1 MKNIFYLFISLF
13 IISCSTNERIETEYF
28 YQANTD
34 VNLRQKPS
42 AKSKIIDVLKL
53 NETVQVVDSV
63 NGWYNIT
70 DNNLNSGY
78 VSKKHID
85 RTTKVSIIKE
95 ESFFSDNVIYIISG
109 IVLLLIFWKIRR
121 DINYKKHEKLR
132 QKEQA
137 KRNEERKERLAALRI
152 KKKNEDKL
160 LSIEKN
166 VSCDDGKVRKYNGF
180 MYGIIREQVKDIVV
194 SSIFTD
200 DKKYDK
206 FPFDKEIQNHKW
218 FSEDGIA
225 LKSEE
230 ILAKQKEYYTL
241 KHDYESL
248 LIEVL
253 Y

>member
-1 MKNIFYLFISLF
+1 MRKLLLIVTMISVT
-13 IISCSTNERIETEYF
+13 SCSTNERIETEYL
-28 YQANTD
+28 YKVNSD
-34 VNLRQKPS
+34 VNLRQKPN

-78 VSKKHID
+78 VSKKYID

-137 KRNEERKERLAALRI
+137 KRNEE
-152 KKKNEDKL
+152 
-160 LSIEKN
+160 
-166 VSCDDGKVRKYNGF
+166 
-180 MYGIIREQVKDIVV
+180 
-194 SSIFTD
+194 SSQPGT
-200 DKKYDK
+200 
-206 FPFDKEIQNHKW
+206 W
-218 FSEDGIA
+218 
-225 LKSEE
+225 
-230 ILAKQKEYYTL
+230 
-241 KHDYESL
+241 
-248 LIEVL
+248 
-253 Y
+253 